1 MTNFQARIAFP
12 VWVFKLSRD
21 SKGFEGTE
29 SLALLCSLFSSLS
42 RSPSANPALEQT
54 SAECTEKHRPR
65 QTHFLE
71 SLGVQHSRSWIRTTV
86 LLQVSS
92 AALWLLFYP
101 ITKGTMLVFTQ
112 TACPRHFMYL
122 TAKCPQSTSR
132 SLHSWMATMVSLL
145 SCPLPPCCLI
155 NPWANVENLCW
166 TLLGLCLQHFLARI
180 KLSSYPVR

>member
-42 RSPSANPALEQT
+42 QSPSANPALEQT

-71 SLGVQHSRSWIRTTV
+71 SLGVQHSRSWIRTAVFVASFISCALASV
-86 LLQVSS
+86 LSHHQGNHVGVHPNCLPTAFHV
-92 AALWLLFYP
+92 FDCKMP
-101 ITKGTMLVFTQ
+101 PVHVTITSHLDGYT
-112 TACPRHFMYL
+112 
-122 TAKCPQSTSR
+122 
-132 SLHSWMATMVSLL
+132 VSLL

-155 NPWANVENLCW
+155 NPWANVENLC
-166 TLLGLCLQHFLARI
+166 
-180 KLSSYPVR
+180 